1 MNVQQ
6 LIKIILSKNKK
17 SIFTYTCMFLTL
29 QTHVKAATIPMKT
42 NENKSS
48 KETTRTARISEWLAF
63 GSGCRGSSK
72 QETQEVQFKSI
83 YGQTIL
89 AQFFPNS
96 FLLQLPDGAKGVR
109 ECALRV
115 SVEPPPDVRIKHL
128 QARAR
133 LQASKTD
140 AVHLRSRIVLLL
152 GDQLLA
158 SKTWDLQ
165 KNDFAKMRDETITL
179 VPGTRSDLNMPQVE
193 CGKPQ
198 IIGIDF
204 TFEGI
209 AGDIDKGSKKKEDS
223 FLKLYPKTPAELEI
237 FFEHCKNQ

>member
-1 MNVQQ
+1 MHVQQ

-17 SIFTYTCMFLTL
+17 SIFTYTCMLLTL
-29 QTHVKAATIPMKT
+29 QTHVKAATIPLKT

-237 FFEHCKNQ
+237 FFEQCKNQ